1 MKIIKRQLR
10 RIIRETLLR
19 EGAYEH
25 VVEYYKQAE
34 HYEGEDA
41 LYDLLDRLGP
51 ADAAAMDLESLD
63 DIEHYE
69 MELWDVIDMLT
80 PEIVARIAPDL
91 EIVDMG

>member
-1 MKIIKRQLR
+1 MKTTKRQLR
-10 RIIRETLLR
+10 RIIKETLLR
-19 EGAYEH
+19 EGANEH
-25 VVEYYKQAE
+25 VVAYYKQAE

-41 LYDLLDRLGP
+41 LYDLLDRLVP

-91 EIVDMG
+91 ELVNMD